1 MKGSAL
7 LRTTRLKAGFTQS
20 ELASRL
26 GMGQA
31 AVAGLERRGANL
43 TLATLEEA
51 LDAMG
56 HRLELRAVADAS
68 GVDETLIARNL
79 RMSPAERLA
88 AFETAHREV
97 EELRQLM
104 RDSGGGT

>member
-1 MKGSAL
+1 MSAPVL
-7 LRTTRLKAGFTQS
+7 LRTTRRAAGLTQS
-20 ELASRL
+20 ELAARL
-26 GMGQA
+26 RMGQA
-31 AVAGLERRGANL
+31 AIAGLERPGANL

-56 HRLELRAVADAS
+56 HRLELRAVPDTS

-79 RMSPAERLA
+79 RMSPAERLV

-104 RDSGGGT
+104 RASGGSG

>member
-7 LRTTRLKAGFTQS
+7 LRTTRLNAGFTQS

>member
-1 MKGSAL
+1 MTASTL
-7 LRTTRLKAGFTQS
+7 LRSVRLQAGLTQG
-20 ELASRL
+20 ELAGRL

-31 AVAGLERRGANL
+31 AVAGLERPGANL
-43 TLATLEEA
+43 TFATLQEA

-56 HRLELRAVADAS
+56 HRLELHAVADTS

-79 RMSPAERLA
+79 RMSPAERLS
-88 AFETAHREV
+88 AFETGHREV

-104 RDSGGGT
+104 RDSGGRA